1 MGPNIISIP
10 LKNDCQHLLSFGNNH
25 VIFGKNHV
33 IFFKANP
40 KSLRKNFGFWICNLA
55 WID

>member
-40 KSLRKNFGFWICNLA
+40 KSLRKNFGF
-55 WID
+55 